1 MAKEAKADSGVDAK
15 TFERLK
21 QARQQIQ
28 AELRK
33 IVVGQEEPVAQLL
46 TAMFAGGHCLIQGP
60 LATGKTVLVDAIARV
75 MDLSFKRIQF
85 TPDLMPS
92 DISGAEV
99 LEEDQSGHR
108 VVRFVKGPVFCHILM
123 ADEINRTPPK
133 TQAALLEVMQEK
145 QVTLGGQTHAL
156 PAPYYV
162 LATQIS
168 MEQEGTYP
176 LPEAQQDRF
185 MLSIMMDY
193 LPEKD
198 EVAIVRQSTGIER
211 PTVSK
216 IIAGADL
223 LTFQRAV
230 RSVHLPPIVGK
241 YIVELVDNTRPTV
254 KGAADFVKEYVIW
267 GAGLRASQNIALA
280 AKSVAAQD
288 GRQSV
293 TVADVKKVLMPV
305 LRHRVGLSFR
315 AEVDK
320 LSVED
325 LVRRLIELV
334 PAPQAA

>member
-1 MAKEAKADSGVDAK
+1 MAKEAKADGDVDTKA
-15 TFERLK
+15 FERLK

-33 IVVGQEEPVAQLL
+33 IVVGQDEPVAQLL

-60 LATGKTVLVDAIARV
+60 LATGKTVLVDAVARV

-145 QVTLGGQTHAL
+145 QVTLGGQTYML
-156 PAPYYV
+156 PSPYYV

-198 EVAIVRQSTGIER
+198 EVAIVRQSTGIEK
-211 PTVSK
+211 PTVNK

-223 LTFQRAV
+223 LAFQRAV

-254 KGAADFVKEYVIW
+254 KGAPDFVKEYVIW

-325 LVRRLIELV
+325 LVRRLVELV

>member
-1 MAKEAKADSGVDAK
+1 VNGGADAG
-15 TFERLK
+15 TFERLR
-21 QARQQIQ
+21 QARSRIQ
-28 AELRK
+28 AELGK
-33 IVVGQEEPVAQLL
+33 IVVGQEEPVSQLL

-99 LEEDQSGHR
+99 LEEDASGHR
-108 VVRFVKGPVFCHILM
+108 VSRFVKGPVFCNILM

-145 QVTLGGQTHAL
+145 QVTLGGRSHPL
-156 PAPYYV
+156 PSPFYV
-162 LATQIS
+162 LATQVS

-185 MLSIMMDY
+185 MLSILMDY

-198 EVAIVRQSTGIER
+198 EGRIVRQSTGLER
-211 PTVSK
+211 PTVDRV
-216 IIAGADL
+216 IGAQDL
-223 LTFQRAV
+223 LDFQRTV
-230 RSVHLPPIVGK
+230 RSVHLPPAVGK
-241 YIVELVDNTRPTV
+241 YIVDLVDSTRPTV

-280 AKSVAAQD
+280 AKSAAAQE
-288 GRQSV
+288 GRPDV
-293 TVADVKKVLMPV
+293 ALADVKKVLIPV
-305 LRHRVGLSFR
+305 LRHRVVLSFR

-320 LSVED
+320 LTVED
-325 LVRRLIELV
+325 VVRQLIERV